1 MNNIY
6 LIGFMGAGKTTVG
19 HIAARLYDMS
29 FVDTDDM
36 IVEKKGMSIPMIFES
51 EGEEAFRKIET
62 EVIKALADQSR
73 LIVSCGGGAA
83 ANEVN
88 IPLLKQGG
96 RVVYLRTSPQKVFE
110 RVGDSDN
117 RPLLNGRRSV
127 SGIEE
132 LMLKRIPKYE
142 SAADIIIDTDDKSPE
157 EIAKL
162 IFDL

>member
-19 HIAARLYDMS
+19 KIAAELCNMR

-36 IVEKKGMSIPMIFES
+36 IVEKKGMSIPEIFDS
-51 EGEEAFRKIET
+51 EGEEAFRRIET
-62 EVIKALADQSR
+62 EVIKSLGDESR

-88 IPLLKQGG
+88 VPLLKQGG
-96 RVVYLRTSPQKVFE
+96 RVVYLKTSPRKVFE
-110 RVGDSDN
+110 RVGESDN

-142 SAADIIIDTDDKSPE
+142 RAADIIIDTDDKSPE

-162 IFDL
+162 LFDL